1 MEARIVAAGRGWQWI
16 VDGFALFR
24 KNPLVWISL
33 TVILV
38 LMWMVSMIIPKI
50 GPLLFNLLSPA
61 LFAGLML
68 GCKALESGKPLELG
82 YLFAGFQKNASP
94 LVTVGGVYL
103 VGTIIVVGIVFLS
116 AGGSMPPAMTSKSQP
131 AEMEAM
137 AAALRSM
144 SLGLTI
150 GFAVYVPLLMM
161 IWFAPL
167 LIVFHDAPPLAAMK
181 LSFRACWIN
190 MLPFL
195 VYGLVILVLWFIA
208 SIPLFLGLVILLP
221 VLICSVYTSYKD
233 IFNPGAAP
241 AAEEENQPLLK

>member
-1 MEARIVAAGRGWQWI
+1 MEARIVEAGRGWQWI
-16 VDGFALFR
+16 ADGFALFR

-38 LMWMVSMIIPKI
+38 LMWMVSLMVPMI
-50 GPLLFNLLSPA
+50 GPLLFNLFSPA
-61 LFAGLML
+61 LFAGLMV
-68 GCKALESGKPLELG
+68 GCKALESGNQLELAH
-82 YLFAGFQKNASP
+82 LFAGFKKSASP
-94 LVTVGGVYL
+94 LVTIGGVYL
-103 VGTIIVVGIVFLS
+103 VGTIVVVGIVFVA
-116 AGGSMPPAMTSKSQP
+116 AGGSMLPAMMSKS
-131 AEMEAM
+131 ELDMEAM

-144 SLGLTI
+144 ALGLTI
-150 GFAVYVPLLMM
+150 GLAFYAPLLMM

-167 LIVFHDAPPLAAMK
+167 LIVFHDQSPVEAMK

-221 VLICSVYTSYKD
+221 VLICSVYASYKD
-233 IFNPGAAP
+233 IFSPGAAP
-241 AAEEENQPLLK
+241 AAGGNPLLK